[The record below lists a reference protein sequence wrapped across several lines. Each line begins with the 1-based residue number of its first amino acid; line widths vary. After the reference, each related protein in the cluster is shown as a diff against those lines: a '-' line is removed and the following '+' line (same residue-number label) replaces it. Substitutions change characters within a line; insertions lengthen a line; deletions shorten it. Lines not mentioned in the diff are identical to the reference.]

1 MKKTGWFLVGILVL
15 MMWGMLGFVT
25 VSNSAQIVIRTPPGQ
40 FLVNPNTTWL
50 VVRAFKAPKA
60 QISRIC
66 LQMLR
71 EPEPI
76 GCTDTVAIG
85 PNREVC
91 TIFLADNYDEQSE
104 AVVMRHQRA
113 HCFGWKHY
121 F

>member
-1 MKKTGWFLVGILVL
+1 
-15 MMWGMLGFVT
+15 MWNRNGYVVWLITFVT
-25 VSNSAQIVIRTPPGQ
+25 LAISFFVSVAEPREIVIRTPPGQ

-76 GCTDTVAIG
+76 GCTDTVTIG

-113 HCFGWKHY
+113 HCYGWRHY